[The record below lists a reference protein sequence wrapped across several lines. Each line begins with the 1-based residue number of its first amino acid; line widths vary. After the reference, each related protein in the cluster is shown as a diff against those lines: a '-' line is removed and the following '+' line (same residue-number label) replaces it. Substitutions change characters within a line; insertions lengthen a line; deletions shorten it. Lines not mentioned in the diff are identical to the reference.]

1 MDLGLSGRVVIVTG
15 GASNLGRAI
24 ALGFAG
30 EGARVVIADV
40 DDKQARKVE
49 REAPSGTIT
58 ARHTDVTD
66 WDSVTSAV
74 QFVESSMGRV
84 DVLVNCAGWTIDR
97 LFTEKPRS
105 EWEREIAIDTWG
117 FINCVRAVLD
127 PMVERKYGR
136 IVSIGSD
143 AGRMGEW
150 REAVYSGTKA
160 SVIAMSKAIAR
171 EVGKHNITLNVVCPG
186 LIPGSPE
193 TSGSSSMWSSEQSE
207 KFTPEVREKAAKA
220 YPLRRLGTPE
230 DLVGASVFLASPA
243 AAFITGQVLYIDG
256 GFTAGWSWPI
266 PAVAPAPP

>member
-24 ALGFAG
+24 TLGFAA

-40 DDKQARKVE
+40 DDRQARKVE
-49 REAPSGTIT
+49 AEAPSGTIV

-66 WDSVTSAV
+66 WESVSSMA
-74 QFVESSMGRV
+74 QFVRSSMGGV

-97 LFTEKPRS
+97 LFTEKPRE
-105 EWEREIAIDTWG
+105 EWEREIAIDIWG

-127 PMVERKYGR
+127 HMIERRYGR

-160 SVIAMSKAIAR
+160 AVIAMSKAIAR
-171 EVGKHNITLNVVCPG
+171 EVGKHGITVNVVSPG
-186 LIPGSPE
+186 LIPGDPE
-193 TSGSSSMWSSEQSE
+193 TSGSESMWSSDQA
-207 KFTPEVREKAAKA
+207 KMFTSEVRAKAARS

-230 DLVGASVFLASPA
+230 DVVPAVLLLASDRA
-243 AAFITGQVLYIDG
+243 SYITGQTLSVSG
-256 GFTAGWSWPI
+256 GYTMI
-266 PAVAPAPP
+266 

>member
-24 ALGFAG
+24 TLGFAA

-40 DDKQARKVE
+40 DDRQARKVE
-49 REAPSGTIT
+49 AEAPSGTIV

-66 WDSVTSAV
+66 WESVSSMA
-74 QFVESSMGRV
+74 QFVRSSMGGV

-97 LFTEKPRS
+97 LFTEKPRE
-105 EWEREIAIDTWG
+105 EWEREIAIDIWG

-127 PMVERKYGR
+127 HMIERRYGR

-160 SVIAMSKAIAR
+160 AVIAMSKAIAR
-171 EVGKHNITLNVVCPG
+171 EVGKHGITVNVVSPG
-186 LIPGSPE
+186 LIPGDPE
-193 TSGSSSMWSSEQSE
+193 TSGSESIWSSGQA
-207 KFTPEVREKAAKA
+207 KMFTSEVRAKAARS

-230 DLVGASVFLASPA
+230 DVVPAVLLLASDRA
-243 AAFITGQVLYIDG
+243 SYITGQTLSVSG
-256 GFTAGWSWPI
+256 GYTMI
-266 PAVAPAPP
+266 